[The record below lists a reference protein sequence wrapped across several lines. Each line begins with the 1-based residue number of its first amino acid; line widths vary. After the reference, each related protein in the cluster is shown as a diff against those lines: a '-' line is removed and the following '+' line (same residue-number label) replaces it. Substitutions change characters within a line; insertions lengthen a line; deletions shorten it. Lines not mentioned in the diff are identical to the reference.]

1 MVRICD
7 FKVERPP
14 FCIAQVDVLKWLA
27 AAHGLHGADEE
38 AVYAT
43 FVKLGLGEKKV
54 QKRYTF
60 YQDCEHRNW
69 DEMEIHG
76 KDMGARMRYF
86 DEKISGYVKRLYI
99 DSEIPEDVIQVS
111 CTGYVAPSP
120 VQRIL
125 AEKSPYT
132 VVTNAYHMGCYAA
145 VPALRMGS
153 GFLACGKERVDVIH
167 TELCTLHMGTH
178 EHEISQL
185 VAETLFGDGLIK
197 YSLSPESGP
206 GFEIVSLREELIPNT
221 VDFMR
226 WQMENWGM
234 RMFLALEIP
243 LAIRRGIKGF
253 VSRLYPG
260 DIKKAV
266 FALHPGG
273 PRIIDQIAR
282 ALDLSEEQIMH
293 SRKVFESCGNM
304 SSATVPH
311 IWAEMEKDLEPGTDV
326 ISLAFGPGLTI
337 VGAHLRCC

>member
-1 MVRICD
+1 MVRIFD
-7 FKVERPP
+7 FQIERPP
-14 FCIAQVDVLKWLA
+14 FCVAQVDVLKWLS

-38 AVYAT
+38 AVHAM

-69 DEMEIHG
+69 DEMEVHG
-76 KDMGARMRYF
+76 KDMGARMKFF
-86 DEKISGYVKRLYI
+86 DEKTSEYVKRLYM
-99 DSEIPEDVIQVS
+99 DKMIPEDVIQVS
-111 CTGYVAPSP
+111 CTGYVAPSG
-120 VQRIL
+120 VQRVL
-125 AEKSPYT
+125 AEKSPHA

-153 GFLACGKERVDVIH
+153 GFLACGRKSVDIIH

-197 YSLSPESGP
+197 YSLSQKAGS
-206 GFEIVSLREELIPNT
+206 GFEVLNLREELIPNT
-221 VDFMR
+221 SDCMS
-226 WQMENWGM
+226 WQMEHWGM

-243 LAIRRGIKGF
+243 LAIRRAIKGF
-253 VSRLYPG
+253 VSRLYS
-260 DIKKAV
+260 DDLKKVV
-266 FALHPGG
+266 FAIHPGG
-273 PRIIDQIAR
+273 PRIIDQIAK

-293 SRKVFESCGNM
+293 SRSVFESCGNM

-337 VGAHLRCC
+337 VGAHLKCC